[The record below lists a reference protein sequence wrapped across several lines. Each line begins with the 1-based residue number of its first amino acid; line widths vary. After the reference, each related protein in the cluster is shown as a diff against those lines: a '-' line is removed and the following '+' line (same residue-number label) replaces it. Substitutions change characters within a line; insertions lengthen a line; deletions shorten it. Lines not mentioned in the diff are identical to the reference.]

1 LEIEQMAATT
11 PPRPRKRLPWR
22 RWLFL
27 LLATPVVIFL
37 LYTAFVLSWSYSTG
51 ERAGY
56 VQKFSKRGWVVKTW
70 EGELAMVTIPGTL
83 VDKFY
88 FTVKQDSIATK
99 INATLGKKVA
109 LVYEQHI
116 GIPTTIFGETEYFV
130 TDVRLIDQ

>member
-1 LEIEQMAATT
+1 MAATT

>member
-1 LEIEQMAATT
+1 MAATDS
-11 PPRPRKRLPWR
+11 PQRKKRLPWR
-22 RWLFL
+22 RWLFF
-27 LLATPVVIFL
+27 LLATPIVIVL

-56 VQKFSKRGWVVKTW
+56 VQNFSKRGWLFKTW
-70 EGELAMVTIPGTL
+70 EGELAIVTIPGTL

-88 FTVKQDSIATK
+88 FSVRQDSVATK
-99 INATLGKKVA
+99 INATLDKKVI

-130 TDVRLIDQ
+130 TEVRLIDQ

>member
-1 LEIEQMAATT
+1 MAATT
-11 PPRPRKRLPWR
+11 SSQPRKRLPWR

-27 LLATPVVIFL
+27 LLATPVVVFL
-37 LYTAFVLSWSYSTG
+37 LYTAFVLTWSYSSG

-56 VQKFSKRGWVVKTW
+56 VQKFSKRGWLFKTW

-88 FTVKQDSIATK
+88 FTVRQDSIATK

-109 LVYEQHI
+109 LIYEQHI